1 MSAFLRLA
9 RVELRRL
16 LHRRAA
22 LVLIAACLI
31 VPVIIGVA
39 TVLDTRPPSAS
50 DLAQAEEQMEQ
61 ARNDPS
67 FEENIRQCIAD
78 PQGWGGYPDDL
89 TAEEAEKAC
98 LADQEPR
105 LDWYLYSP
113 QLDIRS
119 ERDNGSGIA
128 ITLLLSMAMMLLG
141 TTFTGHDWASGSVSN
156 QLLFE
161 PRRLRVW
168 FAKALVVTGTATLLA
183 TVVMS
188 SYWLAIGAVAR
199 SRDRLGDGVLLDCLQ
214 MGWRAAGV
222 AGVAALLGFALT
234 MLFRS
239 TVATLGILF
248 GIALAGGILLGV
260 FGIGDRWNP
269 AHNVGAVVA
278 DGVQYYAE
286 TTCSPKQLEEM
297 GDDFGGGVY
306 CTEERTLTFGQGV
319 GFLGTAVVGASLG
332 SLLWFRRRDVP

>member
-9 RVELRRL
+9 RVELSRL

-22 LVLIAACLI
+22 LLLIAACLV
-31 VPVIIGVA
+31 VPIIIGVA
-39 TVLDTRPPSAS
+39 VVLDTRPPSAQE
-50 DLAQAEEQMEQ
+50 LADAQQQVEHD
-61 ARNDPS
+61 RNDPS
-67 FEENIRQCIAD
+67 FEEQVDECVAHPEN
-78 PQGWGGYPDDL
+78 WGNYPADL
-89 TAEEAEKAC
+89 TDEETEKRC
-98 LADQEPR
+98 RADMEPQ

-113 QLDIRS
+113 QLDVPQ

-168 FAKALVVTGTATLLA
+168 FAKALVVTGTAALLA
-183 TVVMS
+183 TVVQS

-214 MGWRAAGV
+214 MGWRAAAV

-234 MLFRS
+234 MLFRN

-260 FGIGDRWNP
+260 LGIEGRWNP
-269 AHNVGAVVA
+269 AYNVAAVVTDGVKYYA
-278 DGVQYYAE
+278 DGPCPEEVVKE
-286 TTCSPKQLEEM
+286 VGGDPGGCSVEKELS
-297 GDDFGGGVY
+297 FA
-306 CTEERTLTFGQGV
+306 QGA
-319 GFLGTAVVGASLG
+319 GFLGTAVVGTSLL

>member
-9 RVELRRL
+9 RVELSRL

-22 LVLIAACLI
+22 LVLIAACLV
-31 VPVIIGVA
+31 VPTIIGVA
-39 TVLDTRPPSAS
+39 VVLDTRPPSAQE
-50 DLAQAEEQMEQ
+50 LADAQQQMESE
-61 ARNDPS
+61 RNNPGFQDGI
-67 FEENIRQCIAD
+67 EQCVAD
-78 PQGWGGYPDDL
+78 PQGWGGYSPDI
-89 TAEEAEKAC
+89 APGSEEAEKTC
-98 LADQEPR
+98 RADMEPR
-105 LDWYLYSP
+105 LENYLYSS
-113 QLDIRS
+113 QLEIAQ

-168 FAKALVVTGTATLLA
+168 FAKALVVTGAGALLA
-183 TVVMS
+183 AVVQS

-214 MGWRAAGV
+214 MGWRAAAV

-248 GIALAGGILLGV
+248 GIALAGGITLGV
-260 FGIGDRWNP
+260 LGIGDRWNP
-269 AHNVGAVVA
+269 AFNVGAVVL
-278 DGVQYYAE
+278 DGIQYYAE
-286 TTCSPKQLEEM
+286 VPCSPDQIESM
-297 GDDFGGGVY
+297 GGDYGY
-306 CTEERTLTFGQGV
+306 CSEERTLSFAQGA
-319 GFLGTAVVGASLG
+319 GFLGTTVAGTSLA

>member
-1 MSAFLRLA
+1 MNAFLRLV
-9 RVELRRL
+9 RVELSRL

-22 LVLIAACLI
+22 LVLVAACLI
-31 VPVIIGVA
+31 VPTIIGVIL
-39 TVLDTRPPSAS
+39 VIDTLPPSAAEI
-50 DLAQAEEQMEQ
+50 AQAEQQME
-61 ARNDPS
+61 AERNNPG
-67 FEENIRQCIAD
+67 FEEGVTQCVAN
-78 PQGWGGYPDDL
+78 PQEWGGYSPDIAPGSD
-89 TAEEAEKAC
+89 EAEKAC
-98 LADQEPR
+98 RSDMEPR
-105 LDWYLYSP
+105 LENYLYSS
-113 QLDIRS
+113 QLDPAQ
-119 ERDNGSGIA
+119 ERDSGSGIA
-128 ITLLLSMAMMLLG
+128 ITLILAMAMMLLG

-168 FAKALVVTGTATLLA
+168 FAKALVVTGTAAALA
-183 TVVMS
+183 TVVLT

-199 SRDRLGDGVLLDCLQ
+199 SRDRLPDGVLLDCLQ

-260 FGIGDRWNP
+260 LGVGDRWNP
-269 AHNVGAVVA
+269 ALNVGAVIT
-278 DGVQYYAE
+278 DGIQYYAE
-286 TTCSPKQLEEM
+286 VPCSQKAIEEM
-297 GDDFGGGVY
+297 GGDYGY
-306 CTEERTLTFGQGV
+306 CSEERTLTFAQGAGV
-319 GFLGTAVVGASLG
+319 LGTAVGASCLA